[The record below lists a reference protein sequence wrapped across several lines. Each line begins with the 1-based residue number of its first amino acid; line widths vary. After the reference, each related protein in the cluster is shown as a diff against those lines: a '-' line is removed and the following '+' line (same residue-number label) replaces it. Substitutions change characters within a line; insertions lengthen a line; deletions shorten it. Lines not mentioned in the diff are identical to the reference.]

1 MMGNGDFEYDVFIS
15 YTHLDNKPLSKD
27 EEGWISR
34 FHYSFNIRLAQLLGR
49 KPEIWR
55 DNKLKG
61 NDEFSDE
68 IIARLNKTKVL
79 LTVISPRYLESQWCM
94 KELGLFLEAAEK
106 SNIGDRIGNNSRVFK
121 VIKTY
126 VPYDRHPDELRG
138 LNGYEFCELDE
149 NDRPLEFNPDKGSEY
164 EKKYWK
170 RLNEV
175 AWDIYKLIDEFDNP
189 VESGTGNR
197 VTLPEKT
204 VYLAD
209 TTSDLCDEREN
220 IRRDLMLQGYTVLPD
235 RPLPYLLKDGKFIDC
250 VHDYLKRCKLSIHLI
265 GNRYGLVPEGEERS
279 IIELQD
285 DLAAEQCK
293 NDQLTR
299 LIRMPTDV
307 DKKTNDD
314 RQKEYITGLQN
325 DASQVPGTDLLK
337 TTLEDFKTI
346 IQDTL
351 KKINKP
357 PVKKKSPEVPMRVY
371 LVCDQPDLEPVKLLD
386 DCLYE
391 EGFEVMLPL
400 FQGSETERRELHKDC
415 LCLCDALLIYYN
427 NANEYWMHSKL
438 NDLRKAPGYGR
449 TIPIKRCAVFVQGE
463 KTEHKERFR
472 TREAEVIKHFDSFS
486 PDVLSPFI
494 SQLRE
499 GNGGGR

>member
-1 MMGNGDFEYDVFIS
+1 MENANFEYDVFIS

-49 KPEIWR
+49 EPKIWR
-55 DNKLKG
+55 DNKLHG

-68 IIARLNKTKVL
+68 IIARLNKAKVL
-79 LTVISPRYLESQWCM
+79 LIVISSRYLGSQWCM
-94 KELGLFLEAAEK
+94 KELDLFLEAAEK
-106 SNIGDRIGNNSRVFK
+106 SNIGDRIGNKSRVFK
-121 VIKTY
+121 IIKTY
-126 VPYDRHPDELRG
+126 VPYDRHPDEIRG
-138 LNGYEFCELDE
+138 INGYEFCELDE
-149 NDRPLEFNPDKGSEY
+149 KENIIEFNQEKGSEC

-175 AWDIYKLIDEFDNP
+175 AGDIYKLIKEMEQPDKVQVQHPGNP
-189 VESGTGNR
+189 
-197 VTLPEKT
+197 PEKT
-204 VYLAD
+204 VYLAE
-209 TTSDLCDEREN
+209 TTSDLYDEREN
-220 IRRDLMLQGYTVLPD
+220 IRRDLILQGYTIFPD
-235 RPLPYLLKDGKFIDC
+235 RPLPYLLKDGNVIDC

-285 DLAAEQCK
+285 GLAAGQCK

-299 LIRMPTDV
+299 LIRMPTDL
-307 DKKTNDD
+307 DKKTKDD
-314 RQKEYITGLQN
+314 RQKKYITGLQN
-325 DASQVPGTDLLK
+325 DASLVPGTDLLK

-351 KKINKP
+351 EKINKP
-357 PVKKKSPEVPMRVY
+357 PVEKKLPEVPMRVY
-371 LVCDQPDLEPVKLLD
+371 LVCDQQDLESVKLLD
-386 DCLYE
+386 DCLFDQ
-391 EGFEVMLPL
+391 GFEVMLPL
-400 FQGSETERRELHKDC
+400 FQGSETQRRELHKEC
-415 LCLCDALLIYYN
+415 LCLCDAVLIYYD

-449 TIPIKRCAVFVQGE
+449 TIPIKRRAIFVVGE
-463 KTEHKERFR
+463 KTGHKERFR
-472 TREAEVIKHFDSFS
+472 TREAELIKHFGSFS
-486 PDVLSPFI
+486 PDVLSSFI

-499 GNGGGR
+499 GNGGDR